1 MAVHGYAAPIVSEL
15 VGIPYATLDSWVRTG
30 FFIPEIAQASGKGS
44 RRLYSFSDVC
54 ILKILQLLRVRGLN
68 SETQSQLINLLRT
81 GEKEVEAYGKDDI
94 ALFKNG
100 EFIIE
105 KKERV
110 KSISYEELEDIYFII
125 PIGRFIK
132 ELKRDI
138 TARDIHSVIANED
151 RKVKVG

>member
-138 TARDIHSVIANED
+138 TARDIHGVIAKED
-151 RKVKVG
+151 GKVKVG